1 MCLIAELAKQ
11 QKLEESAFAAK
22 CVPVLAVLWPM
33 PDRAI
38 RTTLLKTSKYV
49 MPLIPDAAFNK
60 GMFDAMLAGFADSNA
75 KYVLLCRFAVSF
87 CLFSISF

>member
-1 MCLIAELAKQ
+1 MVFIAELAKHN
-11 QKLEESAFAAK
+11 KIDESTFSTK
-22 CVPVLAVLWPM
+22 CVSILAVLWPM

-49 MPLIPDAAFNK
+49 MPLIPDIAFNK

-75 KYVLLCRFAVSF
+75 KYVH
-87 CLFSISF
+87 IQ